1 MNLAQINQREL
12 DADDTSQTM
21 VELQDKIQHLQEDVK
36 LKDAELEALR
46 SAAKEKVNTY
56 RNVLFGFN
64 KLKKYRGS

>member
-1 MNLAQINQREL
+1 
-12 DADDTSQTM
+12 M

-56 RNVLFGFN
+56 KNVLFGFN
-64 KLKKYRGS
+64 KLKKYRGSWE